1 MSPTGTPPKREAKP
15 GFIQCYGLFWDVD
28 EIVWSGRDFRL
39 LGRRGS
45 QGDGLHVCDFRNQ
58 VGLYVLYDDYGPY
71 YVGLTRSQPLGYR
84 IRTHLDDH
92 HRGLW
97 DRFSWFG
104 FRPVQTRCYTDR
116 TQALAKLPRSL
127 VTDSRGTIAD
137 VEALLIQALGTHKRA
152 NRNQMRFGLAERWEQ
167 VLLPE
172 QHLYLERLVGWK
184 RGSLPRENRR
194 AFREAIA
201 GARMPLR

>member
-1 MSPTGTPPKREAKP
+1 MSPSRTQPRRPAKP

-28 EIVWSGRDFRL
+28 ETMWSGRDFRL

-45 QGDGLHVCDFRNQ
+45 HGDSLRVCDFRNQ

-71 YVGLTRSQPLGYR
+71 YVGLTRHQPLGNR
-84 IRTHLDDH
+84 IRAHLDDH

-104 FRPVQTRCYTDR
+104 FRGVLKRCYTDR

-127 VTDSRGTIAD
+127 VTDSRETIAD
-137 VEALLIQALGTHKRA
+137 IEALLIQALGTHKRG
-152 NRNQMRFGLAERWEQ
+152 NKVQMRFGLAEGWEQ
-167 VLLPE
+167 ILL
-172 QHLYLERLVGWK
+172 HEREKYFDRLDGWK
-184 RGSLPRENRR
+184 RGSLPRENR
-194 AFREAIA
+194 AEFREAVGA
-201 GARMPLR
+201 ARMPLR